1 MKLKIFTPLTILFLS
16 FGFQVKA
23 QLNVELLG
31 HLDYG
36 GDQLSNLTGWA
47 SGTGKEYAIV
57 GTYNGTSIVDVTDP
71 ASPNEVQFVDGNNS
85 IWREVRTWSN
95 YAYVVTENGGGLLCI
110 DLSGLPFTID
120 FNYTD
125 CGVGLETGHT
135 VFAEVD
141 VPSGAVDDSVV
152 VPAEQDT
159 SPGVGVAAVDPV
171 VDVVGDAVLWC
182 CVTSG
187 EYASSVSRGEGFALL
202 GGVEALCST
211 DIDRVAETVDHD
223 WGDPGIAQ

>member
-135 VFAEVD
+135 VFADEN
-141 VPSGAVDDSVV
+141 GVV
-152 VPAEQDT
+152 HVFG
-159 SPGVGVAAVDPV
+159 SNLGNG
-171 VDVVGDAVLWC
+171 GDQMLSLIHISEP
-182 CVTSG
+182 TRP
-187 EYASSVSRGEGFALL
+187 Y
-202 GGVEALCST
+202 
-211 DIDRVAETVDHD
+211 
-223 WGDPGIAQ
+223 